1 MEVWEESAWQA
12 VLVGEKLYDFLN
24 TIRKDIIMK
33 NLVCVL
39 SVGMA
44 AAITLGGTI
53 PSLAAPVLSST
64 AVVGT
69 TVPTDVSNVYY
80 RGHYRGRGVGP
91 GLALGAIGLVGA
103 GIAASTYR
111 NNYYDNRGY
120 GYDRSYGYG
129 QNPGYYGP
137 GYYGPG
143 YRSGYRY

>member
-1 MEVWEESAWQA
+1 VEVWKESAWQA
-12 VLVGEKLYDFLN
+12 ALVGEKLCDFLN
-24 TIRKDIIMK
+24 TTRKDIIMK
-33 NLVCVL
+33 NLVGVL
-39 SVGMA
+39 SIGMA

-53 PSLAAPVLSST
+53 PSWAAPVLSST

-69 TVPTDVSNVYY
+69 TAPTDVSNVYY

-91 GLALGAIGLVGA
+91 GLALGALGLVGA
-103 GIAASTYR
+103 GIAASAYR

-120 GYDRSYGYG
+120 GYDRSYGYE